1 MKSLAALTYGNLI
14 LLMDVFELISKAL
27 LSLNRSD
34 QSPNVNVPF
43 SVENEQHRESQGA
56 KLNLGAIVALGA
68 FGGFVFLAAVI
79 TTIVILIRR

>member
-1 MKSLAALTYGNLI
+1 MSLNIPELHESNAL
-14 LLMDVFELISKAL
+14 FSF
-27 LSLNRSD
+27 NRSD

-43 SVENEQHRESQGA
+43 SVENDQHRESQGA